1 MNAVWESSCGVH
13 LYILNGGVFMPLKN
27 GTICTRCGKLMTK
40 HPSGIC
46 SQCRRLSCTKPC
58 KVCGET
64 GRNLYDGVCTSC
76 RTKAKTQRAKTFYP
90 KAIEQVRQT
99 LTLLELLDKGLSFG
113 DAASISGMSK
123 TAAYM
128 RVKTVLPVSA
138 LDFSEVAADGK

>member
-1 MNAVWESSCGVH
+1 M
-13 LYILNGGVFMPLKN
+13 
-27 GTICTRCGKLMTK
+27 
-40 HPSGIC
+40 HPGGIC

-58 KVCGET
+58 NVCGQT

-113 DAASISGMSK
+113 NA
-123 TAAYM
+123 AAYM

>member
-1 MNAVWESSCGVH
+1 MS
-13 LYILNGGVFMPLKN
+13 MKN
-27 GTICTRCGKLMTK
+27 GTICTYCGKRMTM

-58 KVCGET
+58 KICGET

>member
-1 MNAVWESSCGVH
+1 MS
-13 LYILNGGVFMPLKN
+13 MKN
-27 GTICTRCGKLMTK
+27 GTICTYCGKRMTM
-40 HPSGIC
+40 HPGGIC

-58 KVCGET
+58 NVCGQT

-113 DAASISGMSK
+113 NAASISGMSK

-128 RVKTVLPVSA
+128 RVKTVLHVSA

>member
-1 MNAVWESSCGVH
+1 MS
-13 LYILNGGVFMPLKN
+13 MKN
-27 GTICTRCGKLMTK
+27 GTICTYCSRRMTM

-58 KVCGET
+58 KVCGQT

-76 RTKAKTQRAKTFYP
+76 RTKAKTQRAKAFYP

-99 LTLLELLDKGLSFG
+99 LTLLALLDKGLSFG
-113 DAASISGMSK
+113 NAASISGMSK

-128 RVKTVLPVSA
+128 RIKTVLPVSA

>member
-1 MNAVWESSCGVH
+1 
-13 LYILNGGVFMPLKN
+13 
-27 GTICTRCGKLMTK
+27 MTK

-58 KVCGET
+58 KICGQT

-76 RTKAKTQRAKTFYP
+76 RTKAKTQRARASYP

-113 DAASISGMSK
+113 NAASISGMSK

-138 LDFSEVAADGK
+138 LDFLEVAADGK